1 MKRTSILKLC
11 IFALAF
17 FSLLLP
23 TISYSADDNLYN
35 PSQEFLQDF
44 FNTLKGGE
52 EPSTIETNSALAL
65 RRLHSFSDLINRNDM
80 VSAWQTLINLP
91 DIPGLDV
98 ITELKGDAIALQS
111 VLPWYDDNELRSN
124 FISAYEEIWLKSDK
138 LENYDTFKEVFGGYA
153 SRRVGTNPAVFLRDN
168 LGYYGYTKG
177 PGQPAEDLMFI
188 WELFNR
194 FSVLAEIA
202 IGSGYDYHA
211 LDLNLIS
218 NEIMRRTA
226 QKIDDAWSYAV
237 ARDSARRGIVSTQKP
252 ITMPDESKTIISEEI
267 ISETNPQTP
276 QVKKMDF
283 SSLNIFKLPE
293 DAGTEW
299 SIAEGPP
306 KDIIT
311 PEAETSTDTTPPAIE
326 SKTAAV
332 ENPLETGTG
341 LEPPESPS
349 ERKLPSVVE
358 IPKVDEA
365 RPPVDIPVKQEI
377 SKEEIVEE
385 IDIGKTIPETTI
397 PKTEE
402 EIKTTE
408 EKVESVFKSPKIEVV
423 EPIKEVSI
431 EKQEPVK
438 MPRVDEKTEEM
449 VIPKEEEISK
459 EVDLLAGNATPEE
472 KVTETPV
479 ETKTPSTETEPLK
492 TDIKTPPA
500 ETEKIETEPTP
511 TPPVETKKPETEI
524 IQTPPVETKTQE
536 TEIKEPVTPSQTQPE
551 TTPPVIKDVPP
562 SGDEEIA
569 KIAREFTDQIISV
582 GQDVGRTAIDL
593 VILWSNGPE
602 KVKDYTQQEAKLEEQ
617 FRVKKEEFLAMLFI
631 SDYFK
636 LEEEIGMT
644 FDTFNGTVIGAL
656 MKGFDEFKA
665 KNGFADNPN
674 ITEEELLRAIAQ
686 LTEGVESR
694 QESVKIKNSA
704 LRAFRLRRS
713 QFADIITK
721 LESLKDKKIED

>member
-35 PSQEFLQDF
+35 PSPEFLQDF

-52 EPSTIETNSALAL
+52 EPSTIETSSALAL
-65 RRLHSFSDLINRNDM
+65 RRLHSFSDLVNRNDM

-91 DIPGLDV
+91 DIAGLEV

-124 FISAYEEIWLKSDK
+124 FISAYEEIWLKNDK

-202 IGSGYDYHA
+202 VGSGYDYHS

-237 ARDSARRGIVSTQKP
+237 TRDSARKGIVSTQKP
-252 ITMPDESKTIISEEI
+252 ITTPDESKTIISEEI
-267 ISETNPQTP
+267 IPETKPQTP

-332 ENPLETGTG
+332 ENPLETGAG

-358 IPKVDEA
+358 IPKVDES
-365 RPPVDIPVKQEI
+365 RPPVDIPVKPEI

-385 IDIGKTIPETTI
+385 IDIGKTIPETIT

-423 EPIKEVSI
+423 EPVKEVSI

-438 MPRVDEKTEEM
+438 IPRVDEKTEEV

-459 EVDLLAGNATPEE
+459 EVDLLAGNAIPEE

-492 TDIKTPPA
+492 PDIQTPPV
-500 ETEKIETEPTP
+500 ETEKIETEITP
-511 TPPVETKKPETEI
+511 
-524 IQTPPVETKTQE
+524 TPPVETKTQE
-536 TEIKEPVTPSQTQPE
+536 TEIKEPITPIQTQPE
-551 TTPPVIKDVPP
+551 TTPPVIKDVQPE
-562 SGDEEIA
+562 SDDIT

-582 GQDVGRTAIDL
+582 GQDVGRTAVDL

-617 FRVKKEEFLAMLFI
+617 FRIKKEEFLAMLFI

>member
-1 MKRTSILKLC
+1 
-11 IFALAF
+11 
-17 FSLLLP
+17 
-23 TISYSADDNLYN
+23 
-35 PSQEFLQDF
+35 
-44 FNTLKGGE
+44 
-52 EPSTIETNSALAL
+52 
-65 RRLHSFSDLINRNDM
+65 
-80 VSAWQTLINLP
+80 
-91 DIPGLDV
+91 
-98 ITELKGDAIALQS
+98 
-111 VLPWYDDNELRSN
+111 
-124 FISAYEEIWLKSDK
+124 
-138 LENYDTFKEVFGGYA
+138 
-153 SRRVGTNPAVFLRDN
+153 
-168 LGYYGYTKG
+168 
-177 PGQPAEDLMFI
+177 
-188 WELFNR
+188 
-194 FSVLAEIA
+194 
-202 IGSGYDYHA
+202 
-211 LDLNLIS
+211 
-218 NEIMRRTA
+218 
-226 QKIDDAWSYAV
+226 
-237 ARDSARRGIVSTQKP
+237 
-252 ITMPDESKTIISEEI
+252 
-267 ISETNPQTP
+267 
-276 QVKKMDF
+276 
-283 SSLNIFKLPE
+283 
-293 DAGTEW
+293 
-299 SIAEGPP
+299 
-306 KDIIT
+306 
-311 PEAETSTDTTPPAIE
+311 
-326 SKTAAV
+326 
-332 ENPLETGTG
+332 
-341 LEPPESPS
+341 
-349 ERKLPSVVE
+349 
-358 IPKVDEA
+358 
-365 RPPVDIPVKQEI
+365 VKQEI

-385 IDIGKTIPETTI
+385 IDIGKTIPETTT

-408 EKVESVFKSPKIEVV
+408 EKVESVFKSPEIKVV
-423 EPIKEVSI
+423 EPVKEVSI

-438 MPRVDEKTEEM
+438 IPRIDEKTEEV
-449 VIPKEEEISK
+449 VIPKEEGISK

-479 ETKTPSTETEPLK
+479 ETKTPSIETEPLK
-492 TDIKTPPA
+492 TDIQTPPA

-524 IQTPPVETKTQE
+524 PQTPPVETKTQE
-536 TEIKEPVTPSQTQPE
+536 TEIKEPITPSQTQPE
-551 TTPPVIKDVPP
+551 TAPPVIKDVQP
-562 SGDEEIA
+562 SGGEEIT

-582 GQDVGRTAIDL
+582 GQDVGRTAVDL

-721 LESLKDKKIED
+721 LENLKDKKIED